1 MECLTHQGRRMSG
14 RSAMMSSPGL
24 MSRTATT
31 PHPFPGRLSS
41 RYITRSSDPHS
52 DHVMLGVDIL
62 SRLCERGA
70 CTLTLRCFGFL
81 LCAMPLCC
89 AVSGHGVDMNDDEN
103 FFLFHIP
110 FRILFIFH
118 VLFVYLSCFALM
130 VVI

>member
-1 MECLTHQGRRMSG
+1 MSYP
-14 RSAMMSSPGL
+14 PGEEDEWAL
-24 MSRTATT
+24 GYDELPGTDV
-31 PHPFPGRLSS
+31 PHRHHPAPLPRQTLLP
-41 RYITRSSDPHS
+41 IHPQILRSSDPHS

-89 AVSGHGVDMNDDEN
+89 AVSGHGVGMNDDEN

-110 FRILFIFH
+110 FRILFIFSFH
-118 VLFVYLSCFALM
+118 LILS
-130 VVI
+130 VT